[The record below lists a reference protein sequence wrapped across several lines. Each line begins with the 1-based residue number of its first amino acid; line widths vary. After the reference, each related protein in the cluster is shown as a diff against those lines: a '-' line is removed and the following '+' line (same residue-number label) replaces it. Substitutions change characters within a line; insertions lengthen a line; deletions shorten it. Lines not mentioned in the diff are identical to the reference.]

1 MYFTDEK
8 VNLNYLETKNI
19 PEIKKQMDDIKEKKN
34 EANDKGKNDK
44 VKNDK
49 GKNDKGKNDVKDLE
63 DLEK

>member
-1 MYFTDEK
+1 
-8 VNLNYLETKNI
+8 
-19 PEIKKQMDDIKEKKN
+19 MDDIKEKKN